1 MGADSLRE
9 VIIGL
14 TFQITMENDFTK
26 SEESIF
32 LAPNLLVH
40 FREEL
45 HRMSRESLESLLSE
59 SCLAELML

>member
-26 SEESIF
+26 SEESTF
-32 LAPNLLVH
+32 
-40 FREEL
+40 F
-45 HRMSRESLESLLSE
+45 
-59 SCLAELML
+59 